1 MKAFFIWIILTLFLY
16 YFLVNVHGK
25 KNKSKNK
32 NNIQN
37 VDTLQKIATNL
48 EKCVIMDKTI
58 SKNKVPSQFR
68 KCLKETKKKKSLS
81 KGKKKT
87 TKSFLKKFINSISK
101 CIKSKNKKNKKNS
114 KKKKRQKR
122 SKNFAEEMRRIDEEM
137 KKINSRLQ
145 KISNHKDLE
154 ACAREKCECG
164 RVEYS
169 SNARIFNG
177 KAAFEKQF
185 PWQIL
190 IQVAYIN
197 DKDQKKTTRSGG
209 SLISRKHVLTVAHAF
224 YELEDDSRYCF
235 LKGRKK

>member
-1 MKAFFIWIILTLFLY
+1 MKAFLIWIILTLFL

-25 KNKSKNK
+25 KNKSKDK
-32 NNIQN
+32 KSSIQN

-48 EKCVIMDKTI
+48 EKCMIIDKTI
-58 SKNKVPSQFR
+58 SKKKVPSQFR
-68 KCLKETKKKKSLS
+68 KCLKDTKKQKSLS
-81 KGKKKT
+81 KDKKKT
-87 TKSFLKKFINSISK
+87 TKSFLKKVINSISN
-101 CIKSKNKKNKKNS
+101 CIKSKNKKKKTNS

-122 SKNFAEEMRRIDEEM
+122 SKNFAQKMRRIDEEM

-177 KAAFEKQF
+177 DAAFEKQF
-185 PWQIL
+185 PWQVL

-209 SLISRKHVLTVAHAF
+209 SLISRKHILTVAHAF

-235 LKGRKK
+235 LKSRKN